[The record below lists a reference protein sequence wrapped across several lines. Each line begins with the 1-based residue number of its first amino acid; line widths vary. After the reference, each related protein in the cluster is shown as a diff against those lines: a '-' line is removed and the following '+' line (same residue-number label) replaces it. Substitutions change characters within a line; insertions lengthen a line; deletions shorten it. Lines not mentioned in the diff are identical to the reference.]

1 MTLSFT
7 KHNKDYSEIAFIV
20 NNSNDQIVQKIYCS
34 TRRDLKNQENQKSIK
49 NPELQIE
56 DNIFTLPE
64 SDDDDESNQ
73 KFSLELSPY
82 TPESQT
88 LRITVVGASGTGKTF
103 FMGSFL
109 KRFVEKNGYQVI
121 MFTTHKYDPSI
132 DKRGFDVVRVNIDDD
147 EIINA
152 VKYKEKLFD
161 MQNLSKSFIL
171 FDDTFDSQSRLRSK
185 FFTDLSSDIAQNS
198 RKYDISS
205 AYIIHNSDYS
215 RTRMILSEATHIVLF
230 LNSSRS
236 MNKRIMKT
244 YLGLEDDEINYL
256 LDLDSR
262 YLILKNS
269 APLFLMTDTQIFTQR
284 DIKRIVKG

>member
-20 NNSNDQIVQKIYCS
+20 SNEQIIQKIYCS
-34 TRRDLKNQENQKSIK
+34 TRRDLKNQQNQKSIK

-64 SDDDDESNQ
+64 YDEESNHN
-73 KFSLELSPY
+73 FTLELSPY
-82 TPESQT
+82 TPENQT
-88 LRITVVGASGTGKTF
+88 LRITVVGASGTGKTY

-147 EIINA
+147 DIINA

-161 MQNLSKSFIL
+161 MENLAKSFVL

-205 AYIIHNSDYS
+205 GYIIHNTDYS

-269 APLFLMTDTQIFTQR
+269 APLFLMTETQIFTQR
-284 DIKRIVKG
+284 DIKKIVKNEKS

>member
-20 NNSNDQIVQKIYCS
+20 TNEQIIQKIYCS
-34 TRRDLKNQENQKSIK
+34 TRRDLKNQENQKSKK

-56 DNIFTLPE
+56 DNTFTLPE
-64 SDDDDESNQ
+64 YNEESNHN
-73 KFSLELSPY
+73 FILELSPY
-82 TPESQT
+82 TPENQT
-88 LRITVVGASGTGKTF
+88 LRITVVGASGTGKTY

-147 EIINA
+147 DIINA

-161 MQNLSKSFIL
+161 MENLAKSFVL
-171 FDDTFDSQSRLRSK
+171 FDDTFDSQSKLRSK

-205 AYIIHNSDYS
+205 GYIIHNTDYS

-269 APLFLMTDTQIFTQR
+269 APLFLMTETQIFTQR
-284 DIKRIVKG
+284 DIKKIIKG